1 MTTKANVEM
10 DFDINSEIK
19 VKLAKE
25 RKLNENSVNK
35 ERAMGKMIEER
46 HELEKTLA
54 RKKMTFK
61 DLINWL
67 NKR

>member
-46 HELEKTLA
+46 HELEKALA